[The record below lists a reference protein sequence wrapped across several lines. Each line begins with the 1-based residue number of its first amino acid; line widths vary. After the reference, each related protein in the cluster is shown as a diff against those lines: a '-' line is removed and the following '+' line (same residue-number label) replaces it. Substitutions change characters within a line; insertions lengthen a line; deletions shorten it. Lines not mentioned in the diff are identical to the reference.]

1 MAYQQLIKIF
11 FLYQSMSED
20 ATDGNATF
28 SDKNSSITTNK
39 GDTLYVT
46 NTTASIYLE
55 NNKINNNDSN
65 GYFLRIQKDSWG
77 NEGSNG
83 GSVSLNLNKQKV
95 EGIIYVDSIS
105 TLEITL
111 EDSSLLK
118 GQINNENT
126 AKSIKL

>member
-1 MAYQQLIKIF
+1 MSGDAAY
-11 FLYQSMSED
+11 
-20 ATDGNATF
+20 GNATF
-28 SDKNSSITTNK
+28 SAKNSSITTNK

-65 GYFLRIQKDSWG
+65 GYFLRIQKDSWW

-95 EGIIYVDSIS
+95 EGNIYGDSIS

>member
-1 MAYQQLIKIF
+1 M
-11 FLYQSMSED
+11 
-20 ATDGNATF
+20 
-28 SDKNSSITTNK
+28 
-39 GDTLYVT
+39 
-46 NTTASIYLE
+46 
-55 NNKINNNDSN
+55 
-65 GYFLRIQKDSWG
+65 G

-105 TLEITL
+105 TLEKTL